1 MSEEVWGEP
10 TLTCGECGVEFTH
23 NTVHQAG
30 CSNASIHLDGAQRI
44 LRSQNVQ
51 ARPRSERDPTG
62 ADPKR
67 AGAKLD
73 AGKSP
78 VRRGLLEYFPRACM
92 AVANV
97 SAAGARK
104 YTWKGWESVPEGVDR
119 YGDAGVRHI
128 CKAAIAGSPTALDS
142 DWREVDPALEVWHAA
157 EEAWNAL
164 ARLELLMRKA
174 ESDAKGT

>member
-10 TLTCGECGVEFTH
+10 TYRCGDLHCSARYEESDTPHRPGCT
-23 NTVHQAG
+23 NTGWQLGDVLKMMEKHK
-30 CSNASIHLDGAQRI
+30 
-44 LRSQNVQ
+44 
-51 ARPRSERDPTG
+51 PEERDPTG
-62 ADPKR
+62 ADPKK

-128 CKAAIAGSPTALDS
+128 CKAAIAGSPIALDS
-142 DWREVDPALEVWHAA
+142 DWREVDPTLEVWHAA